1 MSRTE
6 TEAILWPADLLEGG
20 SSCFEVAVSHEGTV
34 RTIGLIGE
42 FDLEALPEVA
52 DVLSASLSDGSSS
65 VQIDLQGLTFL
76 DSSGIRALLMALRE
90 SETAGTT
97 LTIIPGPPN
106 VQRVFE
112 VAGLLDVLPFRDPA
126 VS

>member
-1 MSRTE
+1 M
-6 TEAILWPADLLEGG
+6 
-20 SSCFEVAVSHEGTV
+20 FEVAVSHEGTV
-34 RTIGLIGE
+34 RSIGLIGE
-42 FDLEALPEVA
+42 FDLEALPEVG
-52 DVLSASLSDGSSS
+52 DVLSASLSDGSSA

-76 DSSGIRALLMALRE
+76 DSSGIRALFMALRE

-112 VAGLLDVLPFRDPA
+112 VAGLLDVLPFKDPA

>member
-1 MSRTE
+1 M
-6 TEAILWPADLLEGG
+6 
-20 SSCFEVAVSHEGTV
+20 FEVAVSHEGTV
-34 RTIGLIGE
+34 RCIGLIGE
-42 FDLEALPEVA
+42 FDLEALPEVGDA
-52 DVLSASLSDGSSS
+52 LSASLSDGTSA

-76 DSSGIRALLMALRE
+76 DSSGIRALFMALRE

-112 VAGLLDVLPFRDPA
+112 VAGLLDVLPFKDPA